1 MKESRFASQ
10 KRIFL
15 RILSH
20 WRLLLAGTVC
30 SVGVTGITLL
40 TAWLFRQFIDDATE
54 NAGNAAIIAA
64 LLIAIHLP
72 KAVFSFGQVC
82 FIAAAVNRVAMDLR
96 NEIYEHLQKLSL
108 SFYDR
113 NRVGSLMSRVMN
125 DVALIQNGATLVV
138 DAIDAPIRLVGLVG
152 RMFWIEWRLAL
163 VTILFAPLMGY
174 AIERIGKRMRRLTA
188 AMQAKIADVTTIL
201 EETISG
207 VRVVKSFGMEKHEI
221 RRFRDQNLASYKA
234 TMRTVRR
241 SAAISPVVELI
252 GILGVGAIVVFGG
265 ILISRGD
272 MTFSELG
279 EFGFLAFYVSA
290 AAKSIG
296 RLNSTYQQTMAGSDR
311 IFEILD
317 EKPDVVDFLDSVVLE
332 HCEGHVEFRN
342 VSFNYDQGGEVLK
355 DISFVVEPGQLVA
368 VVGPSGAGKSTIAN
382 LVPRFY
388 DVTDG
393 AVLIDG
399 HDVRSLTMASL
410 RANIGIVPQETVLFG
425 GSVRDNIAYGDPTAS
440 DERIEEAAKAAF
452 AHEFI
457 EKLEADYDTIIGERG
472 ARLSGGERQRIA
484 IARALLKDPR
494 ILILDEAT
502 SSLDSTSEAVVQS
515 ALEVLMR
522 GRSTLVIAH
531 RLSTITKADKIIVL
545 SGGRIVESG
554 SFSELLSRNGA
565 FASIYRLQFR
575 DEEEVSGTEP
585 RLVDEQDRA

>member
-1 MKESRFASQ
+1 MVKESRFASQ
-10 KRIFL
+10 KRVFL
-15 RILSH
+15 RIRSH

-40 TAWLFRQFIDDATE
+40 TAWLFRRFIDDAT
-54 NAGNAAIIAA
+54 GNASQAAMIAA
-64 LLIAIHLP
+64 LLIGIHLP

-82 FIAAAVNRVAMDLR
+82 FIAAAVSHVAMDLR

-108 SFYDR
+108 SFYDK
-113 NRVGSLMSRVMN
+113 NRVGGLMSRVMN

-163 VTILFAPLMGY
+163 VTILFAPLMGFV
-174 AIERIGKRMRRLTA
+174 IERIGKRMRRLTT
-188 AMQAKIADVTTIL
+188 AMQTKVADVTTIL

-207 VRVVKSFGMEKHEI
+207 VRVVKSFGMEKNEI

-265 ILISRGD
+265 ILISRGE
-272 MTFSELG
+272 MTFADLG

-317 EKPDVVDFLDSVVLE
+317 EQPDVIDASDSVVLE
-332 HCEGHVEFRN
+332 RLRRPCRIPQC
-342 VSFNYDQGGEVLK
+342 SFNYEQGGEVLK
-355 DISFVVEPGQLVA
+355 DVSLVVEPGQLVA

-393 AVLIDG
+393 AVLVDG
-399 HDVRSLTMASL
+399 HDIRSLTMASL

-440 DERIEEAAKAAF
+440 HDRIEDAAKAAF
-452 AHEFI
+452 AHDFI
-457 EKLEADYDTIIGERG
+457 TNLDDGYGTVIGERG

-484 IARALLKDPR
+484 IARALLKNPR

-515 ALEVLMR
+515 ALEVLMQ

-554 SFSELLSRNGA
+554 NFSELLSRRR
-565 FASIYRLQFR
+565 SFR
-575 DEEEVSGTEP
+575 RHLSPPVQG
-585 RLVDEQDRA
+585 